1 MGLHRSIEDSKES
14 PGKIFEPFYTFPLL
28 SSSKRRIAIHA
39 FPVDLTLHFLYNP
52 SVLHSRRVCMDNH
65 KLLVAAVCLLCLVA
79 CAGHR
84 QGEHH
89 PRRTGTNNY
98 TPVYGAGIVVK
109 EVEER
114 LVIDAFDVDSPAL
127 AAGML
132 TGDVIAAVNDR
143 VLPYGEF
150 LKFMRMSSD
159 EAVRFLIKRNGHRLS
174 FTVTPKLYFMSPPS
188 AHRIYELSVIGGQ
201 RVNLAV
207 VVTDVRNNAGKT
219 SFFLQEDMS
228 RQIRRDIENYTLNN
242 MPFQARVSFVD
253 GPLLDGIVEE
263 YRLNMAGLTSEE
275 GRTKI
280 RSTTGATHLFAVT
293 FERNPTGLQ
302 GGEQFEDTVAAR
314 LMEVASGA
322 VLAVDQSTSPSK

>member
-1 MGLHRSIEDSKES
+1 
-14 PGKIFEPFYTFPLL
+14 
-28 SSSKRRIAIHA
+28 
-39 FPVDLTLHFLYNP
+39 
-52 SVLHSRRVCMDNH
+52 MDNH

-79 CAGHR
+79 CAEHR
-84 QGEHH
+84 PGERY

-109 EVEER
+109 EVEGR
-114 LVIDAFDVDSPAL
+114 LLIDAFDADSPAM

-143 VLPYGEF
+143 MLPYGEF
-150 LKFMRMSSD
+150 LKFMRMSND
-159 EAVRFLIKRNGHRLS
+159 EAVRFLVKRNGQRLS
-174 FTVTPKLYFMSPPS
+174 FIVTPKLYFMSPPS
-188 AHRIYELSVIGGQ
+188 AHRIYELSVISGQ

-207 VVTDVRNNAGKT
+207 VVTDVRDNAGKT
-219 SFFLQEDMS
+219 SFLWQEDLS

-242 MPFQARVSFVD
+242 MPLQAKVAFVD

-280 RSTTGATHLFAVT
+280 RNATGATHLFAVT
-293 FERNPTGLQ
+293 VERKPTGPQ
-302 GGEQFEDTVAAR
+302 GGEGSEVTVAAS
-314 LMEVASGA
+314 LLETTSGA

>member
-1 MGLHRSIEDSKES
+1 
-14 PGKIFEPFYTFPLL
+14 
-28 SSSKRRIAIHA
+28 
-39 FPVDLTLHFLYNP
+39 
-52 SVLHSRRVCMDNH
+52 MDNH
-65 KLLVAAVCLLCLVA
+65 KLLVAAICLLCLVA
-79 CAGHR
+79 CARHR
-84 QGEHH
+84 QGEHY

-109 EVEER
+109 EVEDR
-114 LVIDAFDVDSPAL
+114 LLIDAFDADSPAK

-143 VLPYGEF
+143 ILPYGEF
-150 LKFMRMSSD
+150 LKFMRMSND
-159 EAVRFLIKRNGHRLS
+159 EAVRFLVKRNGQRIS

-201 RVNLAV
+201 RVTLAV

-219 SFFLQEDMS
+219 SFSRQEDMS

-242 MPFQARVSFVD
+242 MPLQAKVSFVD

-275 GRTKI
+275 GRTKM
-280 RSTTGATHLFAVT
+280 RSATGATHLFAVIL
-293 FERNPTGLQ
+293 ERNPASLP
-302 GGEQFEDTVAAR
+302 GGERYEDTVAAS
-314 LMEVASGA
+314 LMETTSGA
-322 VLAVDQSTSPSK
+322 VLAVDQSTSPGK

>member
-1 MGLHRSIEDSKES
+1 
-14 PGKIFEPFYTFPLL
+14 
-28 SSSKRRIAIHA
+28 
-39 FPVDLTLHFLYNP
+39 
-52 SVLHSRRVCMDNH
+52 MDNH
-65 KLLVAAVCLLCLVA
+65 RLLVAAVCLFCLVA

-98 TPVYGAGIVVK
+98 TPVYGVGIAVK
-109 EVEER
+109 EVGDR
-114 LVIDAFDVDSPAL
+114 LFITAFDADSPAL

-132 TGDVIAAVNDR
+132 AGDVIAAVNDKI
-143 VLPYGEF
+143 LPYGEF

-159 EAVRFLIKRNGHRLS
+159 ADVRFLVKRNGQRLS
-174 FTVTPKLYFMSPPS
+174 FTVVPKLYFMSPPS
-188 AHRIYELSVIGGQ
+188 AQRIYELSVIGGQ

-219 SFFLQEDMS
+219 SFLWQEDLS

-242 MPFQARVSFVD
+242 MPLQAKVAFVD
-253 GPLLDGIVEE
+253 GPLLDAIVEE

-280 RSTTGATHLFAVT
+280 RSATGATHLFAVT
-293 FERNPTGLQ
+293 FERKSTGTR
-302 GGEQFEDTVAAR
+302 GGEGSEDTVAAS
-314 LMEVASGA
+314 LMETTSGA

>member
-1 MGLHRSIEDSKES
+1 
-14 PGKIFEPFYTFPLL
+14 
-28 SSSKRRIAIHA
+28 
-39 FPVDLTLHFLYNP
+39 
-52 SVLHSRRVCMDNH
+52 MDNH

-84 QGEHH
+84 QGEHS

-109 EVEER
+109 EVEEQ
-114 LVIDAFDVDSPAL
+114 LLIDAFDVDSPAL
-127 AAGML
+127 AAGMR

-143 VLPYGEF
+143 MLPYGEF

-159 EAVRFLIKRNGHRLS
+159 EDVRFLVKRKNGHRLS
-174 FTVTPKLYFMSPPS
+174 FTVTPKLYFLSPPS

-228 RQIRRDIENYTLNN
+228 RQIRKDIENYTLNN
-242 MPFQARVSFVD
+242 MPPQAKVSFVD
-253 GPLLDGIVEE
+253 GPLLDGIVKE
-263 YRLNMAGLTSEE
+263 YLLNMAGLTSEE

-293 FERNPTGLQ
+293 FERNPTGLP
-302 GGEQFEDTVAAR
+302 GGERFEDTVAAS
-314 LMEVASGA
+314 LMETTSGV
-322 VLAVDQSTSPSK
+322 VLAVDQSTSPGK